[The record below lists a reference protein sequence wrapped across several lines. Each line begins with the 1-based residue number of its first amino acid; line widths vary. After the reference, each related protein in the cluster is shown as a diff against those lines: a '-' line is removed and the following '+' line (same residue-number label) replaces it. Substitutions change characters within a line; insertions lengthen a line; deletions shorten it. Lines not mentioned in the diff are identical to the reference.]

1 MGWDERS
8 EKPYQEQFLT
18 EASQPV
24 PLALHRNEFPCGTPA
39 RATPTSFIGGWGIGS
54 HDLHFFDAFLR
65 KKGLY
70 PAGIAGCYK
79 WGGGLRSF
87 VLQVVVTPAESSLSD
102 SKEWL
107 SRVA

>member
-54 HDLHFFDAFLR
+54 HGLHFFDAFLR